1 MLKHLY
7 AKNFILIDEIE
18 IDFGVGLNIITGE
31 TGAGKSILIGA
42 LEGLLGERLSRDVVR
57 NGADKG
63 IVEGHFVVAK
73 FPEIDDFFNR
83 NELEW
88 YDDSLIL
95 RREIN
100 ANGRSRNF
108 INDSPVTLSVLSEL
122 GDLLVDLHGQHE
134 HQLLFQVK
142 KHIDYLD
149 AFGQIHS
156 DPVTE
161 QYNRL
166 NDILRSLKKV
176 RTRAE
181 ELKKQR
187 DILSYQYKEI
197 EAVDPQPEE
206 EKTLTNEERILG
218 NAEVLVEKTDRLFKK
233 LYEDEGAVSEILAS
247 AEKDLLDLQKID
259 KSFETLYEQCNQA
272 QVLVQDLS
280 QSLQHYARNVT
291 FDAGRLEEIRQ
302 RMVTLNGLKKKYGG
316 SLSAVIEMAKK
327 LKAELYLVDNLDQEI
342 DELSDHLH
350 KNRQELA
357 RLCLKIHNRRRET
370 AEALDKS
377 VVDKLAQLGMSR
389 AIFETKIDQNKTIT
403 EPYIDMDGNRV
414 QAFRNGCD
422 LVEFLMSTNPG
433 ESVKPLAKIA
443 SGGEISRIM
452 LALKTLLADADKV
465 PVLIFDE
472 IDNGVSGRIA
482 QIVGLNLRVL
492 ATSHQ
497 VICIT
502 HLPQIASMF
511 QHHYLVEKEQSESKT
526 RTTIRKLDEEE
537 SINQVARLIGGET
550 VSRIHIQSALEL
562 IEEANALSSSAD
574 ATEKIASLSN
584 N

>member
-1 MLKHLY
+1 MLKYLY

-73 FPEIDDFFNR
+73 VSEIDDFFNR

-156 DPVTE
+156 NPLTE

-187 DILSYQYKEI
+187 EILSYQYNEI

-206 EKTLTNEERILG
+206 EKNLTNEERILG
-218 NAEVLVEKTDRLFKK
+218 NAELLVEKTDRLFKR

-259 KSFETLYEQCNQA
+259 RSFEKLYEQCNQA
-272 QVLVQDLS
+272 QVLVEDLS

-316 SLSAVIEMAKK
+316 SLNTVIEMAKK

-342 DELSDHLH
+342 DELSDRLH
-350 KNRQELA
+350 ENRQELA
-357 RLCLKIHNRRRET
+357 RLCLKTHHRRRET

-389 AIFETKIDQNKTIT
+389 AIFETKIDQNETST

-452 LALKTLLADADKV
+452 LALKTLLADADQV

-482 QIVGLNLRVL
+482 QIVGLNLRLL
-492 ATSHQ
+492 AASHQ

-502 HLPQIASMF
+502 HLPQIASMS

-526 RTTIRKLDEEE
+526 RTTIRKLDKEE

>member
-1 MLKHLY
+1 
-7 AKNFILIDEIE
+7 
-18 IDFGVGLNIITGE
+18 
-31 TGAGKSILIGA
+31 
-42 LEGLLGERLSRDVVR
+42 LLGERLSRDVVR

-73 FPEIDDFFNR
+73 VSEIDDFFNR

-156 DPVTE
+156 NPLTE

-187 DILSYQYKEI
+187 EILSYQYNEI

-206 EKTLTNEERILG
+206 EKNLTNEERILG
-218 NAEVLVEKTDRLFKK
+218 NAELLVEKTDRLFKR

-259 KSFETLYEQCNQA
+259 RSFEKLYEQCNQA
-272 QVLVQDLS
+272 QVLVEDLS

-316 SLSAVIEMAKK
+316 SLNTVIEMAKK

-342 DELSDHLH
+342 DELSDRLH
-350 KNRQELA
+350 ENRQELA
-357 RLCLKIHNRRRET
+357 RLCLKTHHRRRET

-389 AIFETKIDQNKTIT
+389 AIFETKIDQNETST

-452 LALKTLLADADKV
+452 LALKTLLADADQV

-482 QIVGLNLRVL
+482 QIVGLNLRLL
-492 ATSHQ
+492 AASHQ

-502 HLPQIASMF
+502 HLPQIASMS

-526 RTTIRKLDEEE
+526 RTTIRKLDKEE

>member
-18 IDFGVGLNIITGE
+18 IDFSVGLNIITGE

-73 FPEIDDFFNR
+73 LPEIDDFFNR

-156 DPVTE
+156 DPITE

-187 DILSYQYKEI
+187 DILSYQYNEI
-197 EAVDPQPEE
+197 SAVDPQPEE
-206 EKTLTNEERILG
+206 EKSLTNEERILG
-218 NAEVLVEKTDRLFKK
+218 NAELLVEKTDRLFKR

-247 AEKDLLDLQKID
+247 AEKDLLELQTID
-259 KSFETLYEQCNQA
+259 KSFEKLYEQCNQA
-272 QVLVQDLS
+272 QVLVEDLS

-302 RMVTLNGLKKKYGG
+302 RLVTLNGLKKKYGG
-316 SLSAVIEMAKK
+316 SLNAVIEMAKK

-342 DELSDHLH
+342 DELSDFLH
-350 KNRQELA
+350 ESRQEFA
-357 RLCLKIHNRRRET
+357 RLCLEINRRRRET
-370 AEALDKS
+370 AKTLDKL

-389 AIFETKIDQNKTIT
+389 AIFETKIDQNETLN
-403 EPYIDMDGNRV
+403 EPYIDMNGNRV

-492 ATSHQ
+492 AAAHQ

-502 HLPQIASMF
+502 HLPQIASMS
-511 QHHYLVEKEQSESKT
+511 QHHYLVEKEQSENKT
-526 RTTIRKLDEEE
+526 RTTIRKLDKEE